1 MRLAVLTALTMA
13 AFAAN
18 SLLNRAAVS
27 ADHADPGSFAVLR
40 VAAGAVMLVLLVALR
55 RRGLPLVSPRRI
67 VGAGALAL
75 YMVGFSLA
83 YLSLDAGLGALILFG
98 VVQGVIFA
106 YAALADRIPSLRQ
119 WIGAAIAFAGL
130 GLVLWPQG
138 AVPVPP
144 AAALLMAAAGVG
156 WGAYTLAGRGEPDPL
171 AATAANFVWCLP
183 VTAAAVW
190 AAAPDWAMSGT
201 GALLAVV
208 SGAITSGLGYALWYS
223 LVPALGAARSATVQ
237 LSVPVIAIAAGVA
250 LLGEPLGWTL
260 AIGAA
265 LVIGGIAL
273 VTTAARG

>member
-1 MRLAVLTALTMA
+1 MRFM
-13 AFAAN
+13 
-18 SLLNRAAVS
+18 NRWES
-27 ADHADPGSFAVLR
+27 CTSDGWTGWG
-40 VAAGAVMLVLLVALR
+40 GAV
-55 RRGLPLVSPRRI
+55 
-67 VGAGALAL
+67 
-75 YMVGFSLA
+75 
-83 YLSLDAGLGALILFG
+83 
-98 VVQGVIFA
+98 
-106 YAALADRIPSLRQ
+106 
-119 WIGAAIAFAGL
+119 
-130 GLVLWPQG
+130 
-138 AVPVPP
+138 
-144 AAALLMAAAGVG
+144 AGVG

-190 AAAPDWAMSGT
+190 AAAPDGAMSGT

-250 LLGEPLGWTL
+250 LLREPLGWTL
-260 AIGAA
+260 ALGAA